1 MTREELQS
9 AIQDFFDEAF
19 HCGKHEIS
27 DTSKAIALDC
37 MMDAAE
43 RKRTCHST
51 NADRIRGAEFLSTKL
66 NDDFYEYPDLT
77 LQWLQQPAEED
88 VAIEEMSEL
97 IKAICKMRRAGVNEK
112 PAATDAIVDEIADVS
127 IMMEQLC
134 MMYECFDAVENRRRY
149 KVRRLENRLK

>member
-51 NADRIRGAEFLSTKL
+51 NADRIRGMDDNELAEFLMECNPANCQQCAFSSGWRC
-66 NDDFYEYPDLT
+66 DPDREDYSDAEKCT
-77 LQWLQQPAEED
+77 EGRKRWLQQPAEE
-88 VAIEEMSEL
+88 E
-97 IKAICKMRRAGVNEK
+97 
-112 PAATDAIVDEIADVS
+112 
-127 IMMEQLC
+127 
-134 MMYECFDAVENRRRY
+134 
-149 KVRRLENRLK
+149 